1 MSIIGAGAVQS
12 LAGALLL
19 FVTLSLAI
27 AGDNEPRSNTDDVYK

>member
-1 MSIIGAGAVQS
+1 VSIIGAGAVQS